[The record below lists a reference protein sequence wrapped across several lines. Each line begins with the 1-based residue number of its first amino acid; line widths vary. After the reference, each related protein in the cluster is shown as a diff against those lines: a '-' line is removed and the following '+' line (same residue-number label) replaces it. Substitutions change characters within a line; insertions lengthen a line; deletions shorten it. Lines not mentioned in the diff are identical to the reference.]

1 MNILNSSKE
10 KKLIEKN
17 LFFTGTIMVIA
28 VNIIVFFFF
37 NEHIVIDTTNN
48 WNNILDFSNL
58 LLTFSSAFRHF
69 NLQHVLL
76 NSLCFLVVGAYV
88 ERKQGTL
95 GLLILVFIFAL
106 FGGSMTDA
114 NHKGTSLGFSGV
126 NFAFYAYVIVDF
138 IFTVNQLK
146 KEKPE
151 LVLSIIVLCLI
162 YVAFCFCGGTS
173 DFSFKIYPYD
183 LIHNL
188 GHYTGFITGIILTT
202 LIKLCKLYK

>member
-1 MNILNSSKE
+1 
-10 KKLIEKN
+10 
-17 LFFTGTIMVIA
+17 MVIA

-37 NEHIVIDTTNN
+37 NEHIVFDTTNN

-76 NSLCFLVVGAYV
+76 NSLCFLVVGAYF

-106 FGGSMTDA
+106 FGESMTDA
-114 NHKGTSLGFSGV
+114 NHTGTSLGFSGV
-126 NFAFYAYVIVDF
+126 NFAFYAYVIADF

-146 KEKPE
+146 KEKSE
-151 LVLSIIVLCLI
+151 LVLRLS
-162 YVAFCFCGGTS
+162 CFV
-173 DFSFKIYPYD
+173 
-183 LIHNL
+183 
-188 GHYTGFITGIILTT
+188 
-202 LIKLCKLYK
+202 